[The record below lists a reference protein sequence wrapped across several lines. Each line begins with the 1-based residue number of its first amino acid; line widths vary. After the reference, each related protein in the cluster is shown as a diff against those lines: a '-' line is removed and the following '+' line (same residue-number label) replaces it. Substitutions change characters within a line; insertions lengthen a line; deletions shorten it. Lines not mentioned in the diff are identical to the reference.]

1 MSTENI
7 KKIYE
12 KHTTTKSADM
22 VTPILFFLLVLSVFV
37 HLYTTV
43 QKKLIHANWDDQQC
57 NPKYLFFSGFLNPLD
72 RNPWTTTQ
80 SNFQKCVATRMY
92 QDPNLTK
99 EINRNKVFIKKND
112 ENIRKTLETERKLVR
127 EINEKWIGVLDSKQM
142 DLNDIATDK
151 DKRFTEHGFL
161 YSELSKKTTQ
171 LFKVL
176 QSILIYVQ
184 GILIYKVSDYK
195 KNMDFDKTHSDFMAK
210 YTTNYEKYKQSYA
223 YLDQGKWTDAI
234 NTARDT
240 IDNYVKMTKEVDDYM
255 TKHMYMVSSITES
268 CYQLRYNMDNDSCS
282 SKIFPNINNELI
294 ALYPTLNKIFD

>member
-12 KHTTTKSADM
+12 KHRTTKSADM
-22 VTPILFFLLVLSVFV
+22 MTPILFFLLVLSVFV
-37 HLYTTV
+37 NLYTTV

-57 NPKYLFFSGFLNPLD
+57 NPRYLFFSGFLNPLD

-80 SNFQKCVATRMY
+80 SNFQKCVASRMY

-99 EINRNKVFIKKND
+99 EINRNKGFIQKND
-112 ENIRKTLETERKLVR
+112 ANIRKTLETERKLVG
-127 EINEKWIGVLDSKQM
+127 EINKKWVDVLDSKQT
-142 DLNDIATDK
+142 DLNNIALDK
-151 DKRFTEHGFL
+151 DKNFTEQGFL
-161 YSELSKKTTQ
+161 YSELAKKTTQ

-176 QSILIYVQ
+176 QAIIIYVQ
-184 GILIYKVSDYK
+184 GILIYKVSEYK
-195 KNMDFDKTHSDFMAK
+195 KSMDLDKTHSDFMTKYNDNYAK
-210 YTTNYEKYKQSYA
+210 YSQSFV

-240 IDNYVKMTKEVDDYM
+240 IDNYVKMTKDVEDYM
-255 TKHMYMVSSITES
+255 TKNEFRVSSITES

-282 SKIFPNINNELI
+282 KIFPNINKELI
-294 ALYPTLNKIFD
+294 ALSPIIGKLFK